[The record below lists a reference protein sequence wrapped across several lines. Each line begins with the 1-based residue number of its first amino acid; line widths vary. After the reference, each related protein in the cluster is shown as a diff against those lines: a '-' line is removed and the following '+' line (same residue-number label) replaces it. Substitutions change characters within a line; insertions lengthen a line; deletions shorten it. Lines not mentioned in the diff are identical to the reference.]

1 MSRRDSSTDRSD
13 CRGSIGFM
21 GRAGRCTSIAD
32 HYRPAVPEREARSH
46 VSLIMCT
53 GGEHHGARSAFQ
65 RRLKFPDQRIAP
77 PADVFKRNAGLG
89 FAATAFDLQ
98 PAIATI
104 EALRDRGDA
113 CAGRPYPSIRID
125 HASASARVRLAHGL
139 FGAFAPSR
147 EVLRRISES
156 QRGLRAIWCSWRVLQ
171 RALRLRAMPLGLDT
185 RNSLAALFGQHAS
198 TESGRDAKKC
208 IPK

>member
-1 MSRRDSSTDRSD
+1 MDR
-13 CRGSIGFM
+13 
-21 GRAGRCTSIAD
+21 
-32 HYRPAVPEREARSH
+32 
-46 VSLIMCT
+46 
-53 GGEHHGARSAFQ
+53 
-65 RRLKFPDQRIAP
+65 
-77 PADVFKRNAGLG
+77 
-89 FAATAFDLQ
+89 AACGCVQAECWPWTAFDLQ
-98 PAIATI
+98 PAIAAI

-171 RALRLRAMPLGLDT
+171 RALRLRAMPLGLKT
-185 RNSLAALFGQHAS
+185 RSSLAALQVRS
-198 TESGRDAKKC
+198 TCINGIRGRC
-208 IPK
+208 EELHPKVECANFHRAGRGSNSDLCRDSIFISF